1 MGTDVLKCSEAL
13 RIILTI
19 SSIDIILKLE
29 ISILDNMSF
38 LEGGDFHERE
48 KESIQ
53 VLSL

>member
-1 MGTDVLKCSEAL
+1 MGTDILKCSEAL

-38 LEGGDFHERE
+38 QEGGDFHERE